1 MAPLWDTGA
10 IHDDGSRLGG
20 LVAALTGYRS
30 VPDAVTVRAWLVYWG
45 AVFGILRLQA
55 WGLRAR
61 LSKKAAFVA
70 AE

>member
-1 MAPLWDTGA
+1 MALLWDTGA
-10 IHDDGSRLGG
+10 ILDDGSRLSG

-30 VPDAVTVRAWLVYWG
+30 APDAVTLGAWLVYWG
-45 AVFGILRLQA
+45 AVFGILRLQV

-61 LSKKAAFVA
+61 LSKKSAFSA